1 MATEEKL
8 DEKILLIDDE
18 AEIRDLLTEL
28 LEDEGYKVYQ
38 AKDGVDGI
46 EVFLNEAPDLVITDV
61 KMPNKNGIEVLREVR
76 SSNSEVDVIILTGQ
90 SDETTAID
98 CLRAGAY
105 DYLLKPIEDLEI
117 LLAAVSRA
125 LQKRNL
131 EKQNKLLIKQLEDMA
146 TRDPLTGVYN
156 VRQLYTYLDEEISR
170 SERYQYDFSLLF
182 LDIDHFKQ
190 VNDTYGHQFGD
201 YVLKKIGRIML
212 SVLRSPNLLFRYGGE
227 EFVIILPQ
235 TGREE
240 LVSLTNRLMAAIRDH
255 QFEYEEQSTHIT
267 ASIGGAIFPE
277 HATHKKKLIKLADQ
291 TLYKAKK
298 SGRNRYVLQGKA
310 K

>member
-1 MATEEKL
+1 M

-38 AKDGVDGI
+38 AKDGVDGV

-76 SSNSEVDVIILTGQ
+76 SSKSKVDVIILTGQ
-90 SDETTAID
+90 SDEATAID

-117 LLAAVSRA
+117 LLVAVSRA

-146 TRDPLTGVYN
+146 TRDPLTGLYN
-156 VRQLYTYLDEEISR
+156 VRQLYIYLDEEISR
-170 SERYQYDFSLLF
+170 SERYKYNFSLLF

-235 TGREE
+235 TDREE
-240 LVSLTNRLMAAIRDH
+240 LISLIDRLMVAIRDH
-255 QFEYEEQSTHIT
+255 QFEYEEQSTRIT
-267 ASIGGAIFPE
+267 VSIGGSIYPE

-291 TLYKAKK
+291 ALYKAKK
-298 SGRNRYVLQGKA
+298 TGRNRYVLQDKA